1 MGDEKPRVSRL
12 GRAGRMTV
20 TRKREAVIRLLRGDD
35 LELVS
40 RELGVTAATLSNWRE
55 AFLSGGDCA
64 LKDRPGDD
72 RQELIKRL
80 EAKIGQITM
89 DNELL
94 REKIAHMEEGHPL
107 GRRRPRR

>member
-1 MGDEKPRVSRL
+1 
-12 GRAGRMTV
+12 
-20 TRKREAVIRLLRGDD
+20 
-35 LELVS
+35 
-40 RELGVTAATLSNWRE
+40 LSNWRE

-64 LKDRPGDD
+64 LQGRPGDD

-89 DNELL
+89 DNEVL
-94 REKIAHMEEGHPL
+94 REKIVRMEEGRPL